1 MKELA
6 DIDIEDDNVE
16 EVEEVAVSMSSNLF
30 IALQELDL
38 KKIWLSVFA
47 DFHNNGNNQSKYDEI
62 VALCRHSV
70 IVGDEMSVN
79 DWIDNI
85 IHWKYT
91 NNDASAVC

>member
-1 MKELA
+1 MILS
-6 DIDIEDDNVE
+6 DDNVE

-62 VALCRHSV
+62 VALCHSV
-70 IVGDEMSVN
+70 IVGDE
-79 DWIDNI
+79 
-85 IHWKYT
+85 
-91 NNDASAVC
+91 